1 MVAGIK
7 TVVSRDFLS
16 FRSLHYWKWF
26 SRLPG
31 TPSILRRK
39 WISSSKIPRG
49 SPKCVGLERPE
60 ACRDF
65 PWEFPFPRLGE
76 ILFLVFLFLGGCGGV
91 CCRVECGCKYVVC
104 YMWWSRVATWISP
117 RAGHRGFAWL
127 NSCKLE
133 ASGVSPRPSDFFWQ
147 HTYRSNYSSQS
158 YVLATY
164 NTSVPTKSRAEYS
177 HTQIYIYNI
186 NIQYYTCM
194 YLHAHTHIY
203 LWI

>member
-1 MVAGIK
+1 
-7 TVVSRDFLS
+7 
-16 FRSLHYWKWF
+16 
-26 SRLPG
+26 
-31 TPSILRRK
+31 LRRK

-133 ASGVSPRPSDFFWQ
+133 ASGVSPRPSDFFFGNIP
-147 HTYRSNYSSQS
+147 TDLITLVR
-158 YVLATY
+158 ATY
-164 NTSVPTKSRAEYS
+164 WLRT
-177 HTQIYIYNI
+177 TQVYQQN
-186 NIQYYTCM
+186 
-194 YLHAHTHIY
+194 HARSTHTHRYTYI
-203 LWI
+203 I